1 VGLSIYLWSVF
12 FPRPERIIRKRLT
25 ELSKRVSFK
34 ANEPP
39 LAAMAN
45 ASKLADFFTRDIQ
58 IKVDVPGGSAQVIN
72 GREELF
78 EIAHRVR
85 LMGGSLD
92 AQFFDINVTVAS
104 DKKSAEANL
113 TLRAKVPGDR
123 DQIIQELKLLLNK
136 SEGNWRI
143 QRLETIKTLSL
154 NKVYKPIFLNARFYK
169 GSGLFAAIR

>member
-1 VGLSIYLWSVF
+1 
-12 FPRPERIIRKRLT
+12 
-25 ELSKRVSFK
+25 
-34 ANEPP
+34 
-39 LAAMAN
+39 MAN